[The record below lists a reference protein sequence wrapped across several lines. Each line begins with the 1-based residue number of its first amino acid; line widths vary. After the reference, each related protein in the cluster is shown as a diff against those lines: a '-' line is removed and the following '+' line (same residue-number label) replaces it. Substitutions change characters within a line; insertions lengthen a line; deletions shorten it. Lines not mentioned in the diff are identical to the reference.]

1 MCNVPR
7 KDYPVLSNT
16 GISDTIPNWFW
27 KLSSHIF
34 FVDLSHNQIRGSFPG
49 LSRIQAD
56 SAAIYLGHNRLTGLL
71 PHFTS
76 GVVELDLSNYL
87 FSGSITHFLCDQFSE
102 PNILEYLDLSNN
114 LLSLQIPDCWMNW
127 QPLNVLNL
135 GYNNL
140 SGNLPK
146 SLGSLTELQSLHLR
160 NNRLTGELPSSL
172 QNCTELL
179 FINIGQ
185 NEFFGPFT

>member
-1 MCNVPR
+1 MMKKLMEFAQGKIVMALEGGYNLDSLVNSALACVKVLLEDEPVVGTSEA
-7 KDYPVLSNT
+7 YPFESWTWRVIQKVRQELSPFWP
-16 GISDTIPNWFW
+16 ILADELPKTIKKATP
-27 KLSSHIF
+27 I
-34 FVDLSHNQIRGSFPG
+34 
-49 LSRIQAD
+49 
-56 SAAIYLGHNRLTGLL
+56 
-71 PHFTS
+71 
-76 GVVELDLSNYL
+76 
-87 FSGSITHFLCDQFSE
+87 
-102 PNILEYLDLSNN
+102 
-114 LLSLQIPDCWMNW
+114 QIPDCWMNW